1 MGQSRRSWYL
11 RKTRR
16 GKGQIRGIRQADF
29 LAIKS
34 VKFSKK
40 RVFTEKFTKKMTAN
54 RGSDGLM
61 ILKLFS
67 ELSELLR
74 IMGTAT
80 EVVVIITNWTC
91 VFFGA
96 G

>member
-1 MGQSRRSWYL
+1 
-11 RKTRR
+11 
-16 GKGQIRGIRQADF
+16 
-29 LAIKS
+29 
-34 VKFSKK
+34 
-40 RVFTEKFTKKMTAN
+40 MTAN
-54 RGSDGLM
+54 RGSDGLV

-67 ELSELLR
+67 EFSELLR